1 MDIRNQASATN
12 HSTEDLL
19 VVADNRHRV
28 LERRA

>member
-19 VVADNRHRV
+19 VADNRHRV
-28 LERRA
+28 LKRLA